1 MLIGGEIVGDGIL
14 SEVTNPYDGSV
25 IDTIIEATP
34 AHVDAAVAAA
44 AAALDQTAVMTA
56 YERGE
61 LLYTAYGMLRE
72 RAEQFATTICQEVG
86 KTIREATGEVGR
98 ALEVLRL
105 SAEEAR
111 RFAGDHLPLDGAPNG
126 AGKIGF
132 SMRVPAG
139 VVAAIVPFNFPL
151 VLSAH
156 KVAPALAAGNSVVL
170 KPPPQAPLACC
181 MFGSLLAEAGFP
193 PGAVNVVPGG
203 ADVGDALVRDD
214 RVRVVAFGGSD
225 RTGDAVARAAGAKK
239 LLLEC
244 GSASSVTVMATGNVE
259 NAVRAGVRGGY
270 SVAGQMCISV
280 QKILVHR
287 DLYDH
292 FAAKMTEQVR
302 RLRMGD
308 PRKEQTDVGPV
319 IDLAAAS
326 RLSAWVEEACSQGA
340 RVLTGGAS
348 DRTLFAPTVLADVT
362 RRMKV
367 FSEELF
373 GPIVSLVRVNCLE
386 EAIELTNATRYGLN
400 TGLYTNRLDEALTF
414 IRAVHHGSVFINE
427 TSAWRAD
434 LMPYGGVKSSGV
446 GREGVRY
453 AMDEMSE
460 HKVVS
465 MQMD

>member
-1 MLIGGEIVGDGIL
+1 MLIGGETIGEGIL
-14 SEVTNPYDGSV
+14 SEVTNPYDGTV

-34 AHVDAAVAAA
+34 EHVDAAVDAAQ
-44 AAALDQTAVMTA
+44 AALGPMAELTA
-56 YERGE
+56 YERGD
-61 LLYTAYGMLRE
+61 LLYAAYRTLSE

-111 RFAGDHLPLDGAPNG
+111 RFAGDHLPLDAAPNG

-151 VLSAH
+151 VLAAH
-156 KVAPALAAGNSVVL
+156 KLGPALAVGNSVVL
-170 KPPPQAPLACC
+170 KPAPQAPLASC
-181 MFGSLLAEAGFP
+181 MFGYLLDEAGFP
-193 PGAVNVVPGG
+193 PGAVNVIPGG
-203 ADVGDALVRDD
+203 AEVGDALVRDE
-214 RVRVVAFGGSD
+214 RVRIVAFGGSD

-244 GSASSVTVMATGNVE
+244 GSASAVTIMPTADLSK
-259 NAVRAGVRGGY
+259 ALPACVRAGY
-270 SVAGQMCISV
+270 AVAGQMCISV
-280 QKILVHR
+280 QKVLVHR

-292 FAAKMTEQVR
+292 FAAAFTEQVS
-302 RLRMGD
+302 RLRTGD

-319 IDLAAAS
+319 ISVAAAE
-326 RLSAWVEEACSQGA
+326 RLTEWIDQARAQGA
-340 RVLTGGAS
+340 TVLAGGTHE
-348 DRTLFAPTVLADVT
+348 RTLFAPTVLGNVT
-362 RRMKV
+362 RGMKV
-367 FSEELF
+367 FTEEVF
-373 GPIVSLVRVNCLE
+373 GPVVSLVRVNSLD

-400 TGLYTNRLDEALTF
+400 TGLYTNRLDEALAF
-414 IRAVHHGSVFINE
+414 IRRVHHGSVLINE

-434 LMPYGGVKSSGV
+434 LMPYGGVKSSGI

-465 MQMD
+465 MQI

>member
-1 MLIGGEIVGDGIL
+1 MLIGGETIGEGIL
-14 SEVTNPYDGSV
+14 SEVINPYDGTV

-34 AHVDAAVAAA
+34 EHVDAAVAAA
-44 AAALDQTAVMTA
+44 QAALRPMAELTA

-61 LLYTAYGMLRE
+61 LLYAAYRTLSE

-111 RFAGDHLPLDGAPNG
+111 RFAGDHLPLDAAPNG

-151 VLSAH
+151 VLAAH
-156 KVAPALAAGNSVVL
+156 KLGPALAVGNSLVL
-170 KPPPQAPLACC
+170 KPAPQAPLASC
-181 MFGSLLAEAGFP
+181 MFGYLLEEAGFP
-193 PGAVNVVPGG
+193 PGAVNVIPGG
-203 ADVGDALVRDD
+203 AEVGDALVRDE
-214 RVRVVAFGGSD
+214 RVRIVAFGGSD

-244 GSASSVTVMATGNVE
+244 GSASSVTIMPTADLSK
-259 NAVRAGVRGGY
+259 ALPACVRAGY
-270 SVAGQMCISV
+270 AVAGQMCISV
-280 QKILVHR
+280 QKVLVHR

-292 FAAKMTEQVR
+292 FAAAFTEQVS
-302 RLRMGD
+302 RLRTGD

-319 IDLAAAS
+319 ISIGAAE
-326 RLSAWVEEACSQGA
+326 RLTEWIDQARAQGA
-340 RVLTGGAS
+340 TVLTGGTHE
-348 DRTLFAPTVLADVT
+348 RTLFAPTVLGNVT
-362 RRMKV
+362 RGMKV
-367 FSEELF
+367 FTEEVF
-373 GPIVSLVRVNCLE
+373 GPVVSLVRVNSLD

-400 TGLYTNRLDEALTF
+400 TGLYTNRLDESLAF
-414 IRAVHHGSVFINE
+414 IRRVHHGSVLINE

-453 AMDEMSE
+453 AMEEMSE

-465 MQMD
+465 MQI